1 MEYQTKCKIY
11 KEKDMNYKYIELEI
25 KDYIATVT
33 LAREKSLNALSLAFA
48 TEIANVFEELAAKDE
63 VRAVILK
70 SKARIFCAGLD
81 LKDAA
86 GGFTGTARGPF
97 DMIKKSQP
105 LFDCCNAIEEC
116 PKPVIAAVHGQCI
129 GGGLHI
135 ISACDIRLC
144 TEDASFCLKEPKIG
158 LCADM
163 GALQRLPLVI
173 GQGYAREIAFTVGFF
188 SAAQADKM
196 GLVNHVYADQD
207 ALYAAAREMA
217 VQITE
222 NAPLAIEC
230 SKEVLN
236 FSRHTSVSEGMAL
249 AIQKNMFLLTTDDIK
264 EAFVAFMEKRKPGF
278 QGK

>member
-1 MEYQTKCKIY
+1 MTY
-11 KEKDMNYKYIELEI
+11 KFIELDV

-33 LAREKSLNALSLAFA
+33 LAREKSLNALSLEFSS
-48 TEIANVFEELAAKDE
+48 EIARVFKDVGAMND

-86 GGFTGTARGPF
+86 GGFTGTPRGPF
-97 DMIKKSQP
+97 DMIKRSQP

-163 GALQRLPLVI
+163 GALQRLPLVV

-188 SAAQADKM
+188 SATQADKM

-217 VQITE
+217 LQITE

-249 AIQKNMFLLTTDDIK
+249 AIQKNMFLLTTKDLQ
-264 EAFVAFMEKRKPGF
+264 EAFIAFMEKRAPQFKGE
-278 QGK
+278 